1 MAFKLRVMGREF
13 SDVWDALSGLRLR
26 LVLLVACGIVPLTLL
41 IGDIHESQR
50 QEELADAR
58 ESVLL
63 LAREGAHRQAE
74 LLSNVRNLLTVLT
87 SIPAIRNHETAVCG
101 QILGDII
108 RLQPGLTNLWTAR
121 TDGGVPCS
129 DDPAGLHLNM
139 SGRQYFRD
147 ALVSNDFVVSNY
159 LVGRLS
165 GRPVLATALA
175 FGAGRGEDAGVVFAS
190 VDINWLYHLAEDAT
204 RGHGI
209 ALVLIDG
216 EGTLLAHTPP
226 LPDQVGK
233 SMAGHPLVSA
243 MLETSEGEAELPD
256 LQGVQRFSP
265 MFL

>member
-1 MAFKLRVMGREF
+1 MAFKLRVMSREF
-13 SDVWDALSGLRLR
+13 SDVRDALGGLRLR

-41 IGDIHESQR
+41 VGDIHESQR

-63 LAREGAHRQAE
+63 LAREGAHQQAD
-74 LLSNVRNLLTVLT
+74 LLSNVRNLLNVLT

-121 TDGGVPCS
+121 ADGGVPCS

-139 SGRQYFRD
+139 SSRQYFRD

-159 LVGRLS
+159 IVGRLS
-165 GRPVLATALA
+165 GRPVLVTALA
-175 FGAGRGEDAGVVFAS
+175 FGADRGEDAGVVFAG
-190 VDINWLYHLAEDAT
+190 VDIDWLYRLAEDAT

-233 SMAGHPLVSA
+233 SMAGHPLVRRC
-243 MLETSEGEAELPD
+243 LKLPKA
-256 LQGVQRFSP
+256 RPNCPTCRECREFSP